1 MYGTDD
7 WPQMLLEACVHGNR
21 LFVACL
27 RSGDVIRFSRV
38 RPGRGGTFI
47 PTDGFA
53 VVSGPMKDLPA
64 VLAAEIP
71 LRALAWIAEIAS

>member
-1 MYGTDD
+1 M
-7 WPQMLLEACVHGNR
+7 
-21 LFVACL
+21 
-27 RSGDVIRFSRV
+27 IRFSRV

-64 VLAAEIP
+64 LLAAEIP